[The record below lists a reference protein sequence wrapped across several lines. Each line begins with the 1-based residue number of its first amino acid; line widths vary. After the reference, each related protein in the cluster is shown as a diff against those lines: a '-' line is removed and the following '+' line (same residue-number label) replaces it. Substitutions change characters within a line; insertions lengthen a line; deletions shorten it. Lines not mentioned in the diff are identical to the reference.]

1 MKKIFKIFPVSF
13 FLILFLFSEHIQSK
27 EIYVVCDEPKG
38 QRIDYETRGKNW
50 KNIDDGFSNSFPTF
64 VYKSDNPEVLNTH
77 WPAGNPLNL
86 DPDEIEKIVSGQ
98 ATEKILTIN
107 DDLIE
112 SIQTG
117 GTNTWITRLYPK
129 KGIGVFLRHG
139 YYLDESLYFGAVYK
153 SNCDFKTIDETSNNL
168 KSSNDSLNLEET
180 ELNNVSVVTSVINI
194 DKNDA
199 SICQIRNMTLAE
211 DDKGVQ
217 MAGFLELF
225 FVYSEKAEVFNEEPG
240 YLIAISSS
248 LSNISKDNNNELEYD
263 VLTGYSTIQIGDG
276 FFDFND
282 YEIESSEGVDDET
295 YRRIVPYMRSLFFNE
310 NNKKIVAQFGQA
322 MNIALQISSGLQ
334 DINVNYWTPDP
345 VLRDQNQNVK
355 NAGVY
360 DIKLEFQKEKIEEV
374 SACLMKAY
382 VSGFSYLTELNNSN

>member
-13 FLILFLFSEHIQSK
+13 FLILFLFSEHIHSK

-77 WPAGNPLNL
+77 WPAGNPSNL

-153 SNCDFKTIDETSNNL
+153 SNCDFKTLDNEISINN
-168 KSSNDSLNLEET
+168 SDNEDSDIEI
-180 ELNNVSVVTSVINI
+180 INI
-194 DKNDA
+194 DNYALIQTDV
-199 SICQIRNMTLAE
+199 Q
-211 DDKGVQ
+211 KGNKDGNFACRLQ
-217 MAGFLELF
+217 NSMLIKSENQERKAAFLDFF
-225 FVYSEKAEVFNEEPG
+225 FVLDSTGETNSDNKLPIYMVSLTASFGELNSLDSFDIKSGMITMEVN
-240 YLIAISSS
+240 
-248 LSNISKDNNNELEYD
+248 
-263 VLTGYSTIQIGDG
+263 DG
-276 FFDFND
+276 FFSFEEYTKEPVN
-282 YEIESSEGVDDET
+282 EKLTSSEL
-295 YRRIVPYMRSLFFNE
+295 YRYSHFLPFDKKLKKNAVP
-310 NNKKIVAQFGQA
+310 FGQA
-322 MNIALQISSGLQ
+322 MNILLQISSGADAYL
-334 DINVNYWTPDP
+334 NFYTPDP
-345 VLRDQNQNVK
+345 NVE
-355 NAGVY
+355 NRNLSPEEEIEVY
-360 DIKLEFQKEKIEEV
+360 RVKLEFEEDKKEEV
-374 SACLMKAY
+374 LACLSDAY
-382 VSGFSYLTELNNSN
+382 LQGFIFLMDINNN

>member
-1 MKKIFKIFPVSF
+1 
-13 FLILFLFSEHIQSK
+13 
-27 EIYVVCDEPKG
+27 
-38 QRIDYETRGKNW
+38 
-50 KNIDDGFSNSFPTF
+50 
-64 VYKSDNPEVLNTH
+64 
-77 WPAGNPLNL
+77 
-86 DPDEIEKIVSGQ
+86 
-98 ATEKILTIN
+98 
-107 DDLIE
+107 
-112 SIQTG
+112 
-117 GTNTWITRLYPK
+117 
-129 KGIGVFLRHG
+129 
-139 YYLDESLYFGAVYK
+139 
-153 SNCDFKTIDETSNNL
+153 
-168 KSSNDSLNLEET
+168 
-180 ELNNVSVVTSVINI
+180 
-194 DKNDA
+194 
-199 SICQIRNMTLAE
+199 
-211 DDKGVQ
+211 
-217 MAGFLELF
+217 LF

>member
-13 FLILFLFSEHIQSK
+13 FLILFLFSEHIYSK

-77 WPAGNPLNL
+77 WPSGNPLNL

-153 SNCDFKTIDETSNNL
+153 SNCDFKW
-168 KSSNDSLNLEET
+168 
-180 ELNNVSVVTSVINI
+180 
-194 DKNDA
+194 KN
-199 SICQIRNMTLAE
+199 
-211 DDKGVQ
+211 
-217 MAGFLELF
+217 
-225 FVYSEKAEVFNEEPG
+225 
-240 YLIAISSS
+240 
-248 LSNISKDNNNELEYD
+248 
-263 VLTGYSTIQIGDG
+263 
-276 FFDFND
+276 
-282 YEIESSEGVDDET
+282 
-295 YRRIVPYMRSLFFNE
+295 
-310 NNKKIVAQFGQA
+310 
-322 MNIALQISSGLQ
+322 
-334 DINVNYWTPDP
+334 
-345 VLRDQNQNVK
+345 
-355 NAGVY
+355 
-360 DIKLEFQKEKIEEV
+360 
-374 SACLMKAY
+374 
-382 VSGFSYLTELNNSN
+382 